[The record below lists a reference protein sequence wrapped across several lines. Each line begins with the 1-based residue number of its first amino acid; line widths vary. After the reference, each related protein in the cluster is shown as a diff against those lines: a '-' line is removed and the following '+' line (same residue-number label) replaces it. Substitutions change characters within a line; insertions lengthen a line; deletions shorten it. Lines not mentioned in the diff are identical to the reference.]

1 MSLCGIIQDCAE
13 HSTTIWGMIW
23 WSRMEPLWR
32 QNRTVP
38 RPSPS
43 AGEWSKIPID
53 TWNLDPNRSRSSKS
67 HFKRILS
74 IKFIY
79 LTYRICY
86 KNFRIK
92 FVRHLILFFFSPD
105 ETLFN
110 GFCPDVMV
118 NSNPREQF
126 YCDPIHNLTCSKLAT
141 DFGCQQTKLRGK

>member
-92 FVRHLILFFFSPD
+92 FVRHLISFFFLALMKLYSMASAQMWWSIRIQGNSSTATQYTTWPARNWPQI
-105 ETLFN
+105 L
-110 GFCPDVMV
+110 DV
-118 NSNPREQF
+118 
-126 YCDPIHNLTCSKLAT
+126 SKPN
-141 DFGCQQTKLRGK
+141 

>member
-13 HSTTIWGMIW
+13 HSTTIWRMIW

-53 TWNLDPNRSRSSKS
+53 TWNWDPNRSRSSKS

-86 KNFRIK
+86 KNFWIK
-92 FVRHLILFFFSPD
+92 FVRHIISFFFLALMKLYSMASAQMWWSTRIQGNSSTATQYTTWPARNWPQI
-105 ETLFN
+105 L
-110 GFCPDVMV
+110 DV
-118 NSNPREQF
+118 
-126 YCDPIHNLTCSKLAT
+126 SKPN
-141 DFGCQQTKLRGK
+141 